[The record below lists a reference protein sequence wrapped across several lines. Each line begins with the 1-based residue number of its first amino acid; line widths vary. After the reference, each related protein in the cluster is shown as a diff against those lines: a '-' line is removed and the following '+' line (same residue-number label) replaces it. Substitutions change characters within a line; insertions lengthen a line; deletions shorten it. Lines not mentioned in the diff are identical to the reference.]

1 MSQRQW
7 TIEARADCSD
17 GEKEAIKQT
26 VRQLARHLCAQL
38 NLLPTNVRV
47 QVVCFS
53 NDFFSGYEDIAM
65 LEDKLG
71 AALQMNESAAE
82 TVSSELMSTA
92 LDMQHDKNNRP

>member
-26 VRQLARHLCAQL
+26 VRQLACHLCAQL
-38 NLLPTNVRV
+38 NLLPTKVRV

-53 NDFFSGYEDIAM
+53 DDFFSGHEDIAM

-82 TVSSELMSTA
+82 TVSSELMSTV

>member
-26 VRQLARHLCAQL
+26 VRQLGRHLCAQL
-38 NLLPTNVRV
+38 NLLPTKVRV

-53 NDFFSGYEDIAM
+53 NDFFSGHDDDLSICTQERANEDARAVF
-65 LEDKLG
+65 K
-71 AALQMNESAAE
+71 
-82 TVSSELMSTA
+82 
-92 LDMQHDKNNRP
+92 KYK

>member
-26 VRQLARHLCAQL
+26 VRQLACHLCAQL
-38 NLLPTNVRV
+38 NLLPTKVQV

-53 NDFFSGYEDIAM
+53 DDFFSGHEDIAM

-71 AALQMNESAAE
+71 AALQINDSPVE
-82 TVSSELMSTA
+82 TVSSELMDAA
-92 LDMQHDKNNRP
+92 LGMRHDKKTKS